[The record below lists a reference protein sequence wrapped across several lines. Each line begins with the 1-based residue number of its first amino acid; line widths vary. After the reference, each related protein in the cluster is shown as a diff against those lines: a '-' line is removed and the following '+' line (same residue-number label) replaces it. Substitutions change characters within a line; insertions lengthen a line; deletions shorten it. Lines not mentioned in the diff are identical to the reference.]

1 MSGVRPGSDQ
11 GQTRVKPGSD
21 LTSSACLAAFVAA
34 LFVAAVAAQQTQFT
48 IERPIATDGA
58 GPHRLR
64 VDALLLS
71 GAQPVTVTRRG
82 ARAIAEGGLG
92 DLRLFDDAGGVVPYL
107 LIQPEPVGPQWVRAT
122 TLPLPVTKTSSGFE
136 ADLGRMFDVDALQ
149 IDGIRAPF
157 LKRLTLEGSGD
168 RQRWTVLVDE
178 GTLFDLPGEQL
189 KQTAIAFTTSR
200 LRYLRV
206 TWNDASSGRVGLHT
220 AVTAR
225 RSTGGVAPIATTAP
239 VPFERRASEPGRS
252 RYAITLPGARLPI
265 VGLDLTI
272 GGGHVFRPA
281 MVFEPRLSGTE
292 ATPFE
297 LGRATLTRV
306 VRDGMAAAS
315 LRVPIAP
322 PASAELDLVI
332 EDGSNPPLE
341 LTGVAIVFAELPE
354 IYFEAPAGSVV
365 ARYGDRTLKTPTYDL
380 EAVRR
385 SVDLSSTREARWDT
399 PRSLSPAGATP
410 PAADIPAP
418 GADLDPAS
426 FEYIRPL
433 TASAGLAAVTL
444 DAAALAH
451 SRGPAARFADVR
463 ILDQLNRQIPY
474 LIERRDEPQSIELNV
489 APRDPAIL
497 PDLKP
502 RTGRVSVYSVALP
515 SPNLP
520 QPRIVLDTSE
530 RVFQRQVRIGTEREP
545 DRQHRD
551 RWFGQ
556 AGAATWQHADRQSAA
571 RSLSIALAESD
582 ATTLLIVIDEGDNA
596 PLPLTTV
603 RLLIP
608 TYRLRFYHPH
618 DGTLRLMYGRR
629 DLEAPRYDLALLAAQ
644 VMGSVAGVAT
654 AAPESAEATAA
665 AAAERQSIISPL
677 TFWILLGGA
686 VLVLVTLIVRLVKTS
701 ESPRT

>member
-1 MSGVRPGSDQ
+1 MRGSDR
-11 GQTRVKPGSD
+11 GQTGVKPGSD
-21 LTSSACLAAFVAA
+21 LTSTARLAAFVTA

-71 GAQPVTVTRRG
+71 GAQPVSVTRRG

-92 DLRLFDDAGGVVPYL
+92 DLRLFDAAGGTVPYL

-122 TLPLPVTKTSSGFE
+122 TLPLAVTKTSSGFE

-189 KQTAIAFTTSR
+189 KQTALAFTSSR

-206 TWNDASSGRVGLHT
+206 TWNDANSGRVGLPS

-225 RSTGGVAPIATTAP
+225 RSTSGVAPIATTAP
-239 VPFERRASEPGRS
+239 VAFERRASEPGRS
-252 RYAITLPGARLPI
+252 RYAIRLPGGRLPI

-272 GGGHVFRPA
+272 GGGHVFRSA

-297 LGRATLTRV
+297 LGRATLTRI
-306 VRDGMAAAS
+306 VRDGIAAAS

-322 PASAELDLVI
+322 PTGAELDLVI

-341 LTGVAIVFAELPE
+341 VTGVAIVFAELPE
-354 IYFEAPAGSVV
+354 IYFEAPAAGPVV
-365 ARYGDRTLKTPTYDL
+365 ARYGDRMLKTPTYDL

-385 SVDLSSTREARWDT
+385 TVDLSSTREARWEA
-399 PRSLSPAGATP
+399 PRSLSPAGAAP
-410 PAADIPAP
+410 PGADIPSP

-426 FEYIRPL
+426 FEYARPL
-433 TASAGLAAVTL
+433 TASPGLAAVTL
-444 DAAALAH
+444 DASALAH

-474 LIERRDEPQSIELNV
+474 LIERRDEPQSIELK
-489 APRDPAIL
+489 AEPRDAAIL

-502 RTGRVSVYSVALP
+502 RTGRISVYSVALP

-530 RVFQRQVRIGTEREP
+530 RVFQRQVRIGTERDP

-556 AGAATWQHADRQSAA
+556 AGAATWQHADRQAAA
-571 RSLSIALAESD
+571 RPLSIALGESD
-582 ATTLLIVIDEGDNA
+582 ASTLLIVIDEGDNA

-629 DLEAPRYDLALLAAQ
+629 DLEAPRYDLALLAPQ
-644 VMGSVAGVAT
+644 VMGSVAAVAT

-677 TFWILLGGA
+677 AFWILLGGA
-686 VLVLVTLIVRLVKTS
+686 VLVLVALIVKLVKTS